1 MKQCHGLLTSRSMTK
16 VMKAGFNVFSEADV
30 EVLLEVLARR
40 FENQGEAVE
49 DTRA

>member
-1 MKQCHGLLTSRSMTK
+1 MKQCHGLLTSQSITK
-16 VMKAGFNVFSEADV
+16 VMRVGFNVLSEADV
-30 EVLLEVLARR
+30 KVLLEVLACR